1 MSGITTAFQGVSTAA
16 RVAGTAGRLGTD
28 AARIAQMTSGG
39 RQQGP
44 APGGQ
49 TAAGQ
54 PKGPPTAAEKRAQ
67 ERAERAARP
76 AYMPLN
82 EIAAWM
88 SRYVVASPAMIDAMV
103 LLAAQTWVCDT
114 ETLATT
120 PRALWV
126 GKDGKANCGKT
137 NAMNVTFALCYSPED
152 TDGSWPS
159 VVSGLAGVSGE
170 GRPCPTLYFD
180 EIQTI
185 FGPGGTRGQ
194 SHPLGKVLRKGYKR
208 NGKMAWSVDR
218 SKVDFSIFS
227 TFLMTGLANAV
238 PYDIRTRCVVWEME
252 PGTPELYFDARD
264 AEAQAESYAEV
275 MGAWV
280 KSYRKEIK
288 AFRGRSLGI
297 ATLTGRRLEI
307 WEAMFAVASC
317 AGQAWLNRCYTAF
330 CELALDE
337 SDQPKLT
344 PNQQIIRDLAD
355 ATVVVPWL
363 NDTFVSALALV
374 DELKRSDNPL
384 YDGRT
389 DGSLA
394 RMIGD
399 ALPFQSR
406 QKRFGGNPVHV
417 YRAADITGLWDAMRP
432 EDPMDVELTPDVN
445 QYEVFDNVEEDDD
458 ETADLVSA

>member
-1 MSGITTAFQGVSTAA
+1 
-16 RVAGTAGRLGTD
+16 
-28 AARIAQMTSGG
+28 
-39 RQQGP
+39 
-44 APGGQ
+44 
-49 TAAGQ
+49 
-54 PKGPPTAAEKRAQ
+54 
-67 ERAERAARP
+67 
-76 AYMPLN
+76 
-82 EIAAWM
+82 
-88 SRYVVASPAMIDAMV
+88 MV

-114 ETLATT
+114 ETLVTT

-126 GKDGKANCGKT
+126 GEKPQSGKT
-137 NAMNVTFALCYSPED
+137 NAMMVTASLCYSPED
-152 TDGSWPS
+152 TDGTWPS
-159 VVSGLAGVSGE
+159 VMSGLAGYSAE
-170 GRPCPTLYFD
+170 GKPCATLYFD
-180 EIQTI
+180 EIGTV

-208 NGKMAWSVDR
+208 SGKMAWSVDR

-227 TFLMTGLANAV
+227 TFLMTGLQTAV
-238 PYDIRTRCVVWEME
+238 PNDIRTRCVVFQMQ
-252 PGTPELYFDARD
+252 PGIPESYFDARD
-264 AEAQAESYAEV
+264 GEREAEGYA
-275 MGAWV
+275 GTLAAWV
-280 KSYRKEIK
+280 KSYRKEIRL
-288 AFRGRSLGI
+288 FRGRSLGL
-297 ATLTGRRLEI
+297 AQLTARRLEI
-307 WEAMFAVASC
+307 WEAMFAVAAC
-317 AGQAWLNRCYTAF
+317 AGQSWLNRCKTAF

-355 ATVVVPWL
+355 ATVMVPWL

-417 YRAADITGLWDAMRP
+417 YKAADLTALWEAVRP
-432 EDPMDVELTPDVN
+432 ADSMDVELIPDVN
-445 QYEVFDNVEEDDD
+445 QYEVFDNVEED